1 MVQNFTRLIVQ
12 ILLAVAAT
20 VLALM
25 MFLTAT
31 DVLLRYIFNKPL
43 SGAFELVEY
52 MMALIVPF
60 SIVYC
65 AEQKSHVAVDLIMD
79 HLPHKFQRVVSIFML
94 LATISFAILMTWEN
108 IIYVRETYT
117 TKVTSAVLLIPTYPF
132 VAPVAV
138 GIGAFAIVLCVQL
151 FQYFSKEEIQK

>member
-1 MVQNFTRLIVQ
+1 MLEKFAKLITRV
-12 ILLAVAAT
+12 LLAIAAT

-31 DVLLRYIFNKPL
+31 DVLLRYIFNRPL

-52 MMALIVPF
+52 MMALVVPF

-79 HLPHKFQRVVSIFML
+79 HMPKNFQRVVGILML
-94 LATISFAILMTWEN
+94 FATIAFAILITWEN
-108 IIYVRETYT
+108 ILYVRETYA
-117 TKVTSAVLLIPTYPF
+117 TKLTSAVLLIPTYPF
-132 VAPVAV
+132 VAPVAI
-138 GIGAFAIVLCVQL
+138 GIGAFAVVLCVQL
-151 FQYFSKEEIQK
+151 LQCFSEEETQK

>member
-1 MVQNFTRLIVQ
+1 MLESFAKWITRV
-12 ILLAVAAT
+12 LLAIAAA

-31 DVLLRYIFNKPL
+31 DVLLRYVFNRPL
-43 SGAFELVEY
+43 PGAYELVEY

-79 HLPHKFQRVVSIFML
+79 HMPRRFQKYAAIGVTLIT
-94 LATISFAILMTWEN
+94 LAFTVLITWQNILY
-108 IIYVRETYT
+108 IGETYAS
-117 TKVTSAVLLIPTYPF
+117 KVTSAVLLIPAYPF
-132 VAPVAV
+132 VAPVAI
-138 GIGAFAIVLCVQL
+138 GIGSVAVILLVQL
-151 FQYFSKEEIQK
+151 REYFSEGKTP